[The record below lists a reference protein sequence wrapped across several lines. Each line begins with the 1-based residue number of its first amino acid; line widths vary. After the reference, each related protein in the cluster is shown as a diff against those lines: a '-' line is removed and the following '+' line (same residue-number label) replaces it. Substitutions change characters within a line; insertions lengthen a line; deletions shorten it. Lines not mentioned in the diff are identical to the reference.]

1 MVSKVTFLPMS
12 VPELTNTELIVPWRL
27 HSPVSHLARIAT
39 PVFDCMLNLR
49 LQLYDLEG
57 AYLGHRID
65 HASKLS
71 LYTNPTA
78 AGGSY
83 FS

>member
-1 MVSKVTFLPMS
+1 MVSKVTFLPML
-12 VPELTNTELIVPWRL
+12 VPTNTELIVPWRL
-27 HSPVSHLARIAT
+27 SSPVFHLARIST
-39 PVFDCMLNLR
+39 PVFDCILNLR
-49 LQLYDLEG
+49 LQLYDDEG

-71 LYTNPTA
+71 LCTRPTV